1 MLLIASLAACALQGR
16 RLDSPV
22 IRDLCAWM
30 TNPELAP
37 EFCARE
43 TRLHKVAV
51 ADFDG
56 LRGVMALEDIAP
68 GEEIVAIPARF
79 ALDLGTSSTDPLAA
93 AEKLCVERIA
103 DQYTLERP
111 AYFAVL
117 PPPGS
122 PDLCTPEFFDEAEL
136 AELQQWPLL
145 LEAAQRRRAAV
156 EASYLATDKAE
167 AAALL
172 WAQWAVLSRVLTV
185 AGPDGRGHKLLIPFM
200 DLFNHDR
207 GSAHVLTGR
216 SDGLLKVVAGA
227 PIAEG
232 EQVCISYGDASTSN
246 AELLDQYGFVDT
258 SPEMLVPDQALLR
271 HYSYTTA
278 PYRQPPFN
286 THLFISLATP
296 PFISLQELLRRH
308 PEAVAALSASSVA
321 EDEALLEDGGLSP
334 HARLAVLL
342 RLQLKRA
349 RDAASL

>member
-1 MLLIASLAACALQGR
+1 MLATVSLVACALQGR
-16 RLDSPV
+16 RLDSP
-22 IRDLCAWM
+22 IYRDLRGWM
-30 TNPELAP
+30 TDTTLAP

-43 TRLHKVAV
+43 TRLHKVAP

-111 AYFAVL
+111 AYFATL

-122 PDLCTPEFFDEAEL
+122 PDLCTPEFFDEGAL
-136 AELQQWPLL
+136 AQLSQWPPL
-145 LEAAQRRRAAV
+145 LEAARRRRAAV
-156 EASYLATDKAE
+156 AASSLATDETEK
-167 AAALL
+167 AALL
-172 WAQWAVLSRVLTV
+172 WAQWVVLSRVLTV
-185 AGPDGRGHKLLIPFM
+185 AGPDGRGHKLLIPFL

-207 GSAHVLTGR
+207 GSAHVLSGR

-232 EQVCISYGDASTSN
+232 EQVCISYGDETTSN
-246 AELLDQYGFVDT
+246 VELLDQYGFVDT
-258 SPEMLVPDQALLR
+258 SPAMLAPD
-271 HYSYTTA
+271 
-278 PYRQPPFN
+278 
-286 THLFISLATP
+286 
-296 PFISLQELLRRH
+296 QELLRRQ
-308 PEAVAALSASSVA
+308 PEAAAALGASSA
-321 EDEALLEDGGLSP
+321 ADDEALLEGGDLSP
-334 HARLAVLL
+334 QARLAVQL

-349 RDAASL
+349 RDLASS